1 MYLGHSASGVLAGAL
16 TLEWLLPT
24 LPVPYRVLFILV
36 AMVSALVP
44 DLDHKDSRLS
54 NAIPIVAP
62 VVCRMLTWTAR
73 VMFFATRT
81 AKDPKQSN
89 GHRGF
94 THTIVFAVLFGILLL
109 TVLPMIGVAYPFHF
123 AMAGMVGCL
132 AHIAGDCCTEYGCPI
147 WWPLELGGERW
158 RRVGILTVFRFKTGK
173 RVEKYV
179 ITPLLIVVTS
189 VVVAWQLP
197 GVPNLVGVVV
207 GAGEMVFR

>member
-1 MYLGHSASGVLAGAL
+1 MMYTGHAVSGILAGSL
-16 TLEWLLPT
+16 TLTVLPT
-24 LPVPYRVLFILV
+24 LPLPARVLFI
-36 AMVSALVP
+36 AISTVSALVP
-44 DLDHKDSRLS
+44 DLDHKKSRLS
-54 NAIPIVAP
+54 NALPIIAP
-62 VVCRMLTWTAR
+62 LICRGLTWVSR
-73 VMFFATRT
+73 VLFFATRT
-81 AKDPKQSN
+81 DKDPDKSN

-94 THTIVFAVLFGILLL
+94 THTIVFSVLFGLLLL
-109 TVLPMIGVAYPFHF
+109 TVLPMIGVSYPFHF
-123 AMAGMVGCL
+123 AMAGVAGCL
-132 AHIAGDCCTEYGCPI
+132 AHIAGDCCTEHGCPI
-147 WWPLELGGERW
+147 LWPLELGGQRW